1 LSAAKTFLGHDE
13 SWPSTTLP
21 TRMQKLFGEN
31 YNRDK
36 NYENIWSAQV
46 LERQLGVATL
56 TGCLLA
62 KCLQIKSN

>member
-1 LSAAKTFLGHDE
+1 
-13 SWPSTTLP
+13 
-21 TRMQKLFGEN
+21 MQKLFGEN

>member
-1 LSAAKTFLGHDE
+1 
-13 SWPSTTLP
+13 
-21 TRMQKLFGEN
+21 MQKLFGEN

-56 TGCLLA
+56 TGWLPACL
-62 KCLQIKSN
+62 